1 MRHLVR
7 PGKEHRRRFV
17 LSGRAPAK
25 TKPRTNPGPASSRG
39 ERGMDPKRAKDR
51 GHNPKLCRARASEAE
66 RGRAKRS
73 PQRGTQHATATDS
86 DRDRRRPAD
95 NEAGGDERLRD
106 DRTAQQVPE
115 GRRHPIFGS
124 PLLLSRGHPSLERA
138 RVWLTLWLA
147 LIADWCWVPVDDGC
161 LVRSR
166 LRRSLPVA
174 VVPR

>member
-51 GHNPKLCRARASEAE
+51 GHNPKLCRARPSEAE
-66 RGRAKRS
+66 RSGARS
-73 PQRGTQHATATDS
+73 EAPNTQRRQTATATAGG
-86 DRDRRRPAD
+86 PAD